1 MNRRIRAFIVTVNK
15 GTSLFSMLHVCW
27 KTYQVYNV
35 YHCGRTNMQF
45 FFPQQRDADQERRG
59 CLQRH
64 ISRISRNLR
73 YKVNAER
80 RSKTPDWFLDKFEA
94 QSFNDP
100 DEPLYQAKPSKLLC
114 GLKLAF
120 DPTSPS
126 HYRVRNLH
134 KHFITHIYERVCQ
147 RVLPHTLEIVY
158 GREFVLKIVCMKE
171 NVYGRE
177 WKYEFNCVSTLRSF
191 WFDIIMLLEIENRI
205 LSSI

>member
-1 MNRRIRAFIVTVNK
+1 MFAEKPSKSTMSITVVELICN
-15 GTSLFSMLHVCW
+15 
-27 KTYQVYNV
+27 
-35 YHCGRTNMQF
+35 
-45 FFPQQRDADQERRG
+45 FFPQQRDAEQERRG

-134 KHFITHIYERVCQ
+134 KLFITHVC
-147 RVLPHTLEIVY
+147 E
-158 GREFVLKIVCMKE
+158 
-171 NVYGRE
+171 
-177 WKYEFNCVSTLRSF
+177 CV
-191 WFDIIMLLEIENRI
+191 
-205 LSSI
+205 